1 MSADEHFP
9 NRHLLWAPEE
19 LASRLGDENLVIL
32 DVRPTH
38 QVLDGIIP
46 GAAHLDIYGMS
57 ITKTV
62 SPLFE
67 EFINLMRS
75 LLGMRGVGMERTVVL
90 YEDEVTGMRAGRVFW
105 LLEYFGH
112 PDVHILDGGIKA
124 WRDAGQETSAQ
135 MIAPKP
141 HSLRITPRED
151 IFITADALHGLLGSE
166 DLQVLDTRT
175 DDEYYGRNTRGGPRG
190 GAIPGSVHLEW
201 VQYLDERG
209 RVKPPAELL
218 ALFESN
224 GVTRDKAIVPI

>member
-1 MSADEHFP
+1 MSAAERFP
-9 NRHLLWAPEE
+9 NGHLLWTPEE

-32 DVRPTH
+32 DVRSTH
-38 QVLDGIIP
+38 QVVEGFIP
-46 GAAHLDIYGMS
+46 GAAHLDIYGLS

-75 LLGMRGVGMERTVVL
+75 LLAMRGVGMERTVVL
-90 YEDEVTGMRAGRVFW
+90 YEDDVTGMRAGRVFW

-112 PDVHILDGGIKA
+112 TDAHILDGGIKA
-124 WRDAGQETSAQ
+124 WRDSGQETSTN
-135 MIAPKP
+135 MKAPKP
-141 HSLRITPRED
+141 HSLPISPREE

-166 DLQVLDTRT
+166 DLLVLDTRT
-175 DDEYYGRNTRGGPRG
+175 DDEYYGRNKRGGPRG

-201 VQYLDERG
+201 VHYLDQRG

-218 ALFESN
+218 ALFESH